1 VATSHSSVT
10 GSPYASSCPGA
21 ADPNYTIGYVDG
33 SVTVKPA
40 PLTITA
46 SGGSMTYGNTP
57 TVTAGYSGFVNGDA
71 ATNLSTQPSCSTVA
85 TSHSSV
91 TGSPYASSCS
101 GAADPNYTIGYVVG
115 SVTVKPA
122 PLTITASGGSMTYG
136 GTPPTITVASYLG
149 FVNGDAATNLSTQ
162 PSCSTVATSHSSVTG
177 SPYAS
182 SCSGAADPNYTIGY
196 VVGSVTVK
204 PAPLTITASGGSMT
218 YGGTPPDITVASYS
232 GFVNSD
238 GATNLST
245 QPSCTSTASGSSPAG
260 SYASS
265 CSGAADANY
274 AIGYVDGSVTVK
286 PAALTIT
293 AASGSTSYGTAPT
306 ITASYSGFVN
316 RDSSASLST
325 PPSCTST
332 ATNSSP
338 PGSYTSS
345 CSGAEDSNYSISYVD
360 GSVTVKPAALTI
372 TASSGSTSYGT
383 APTITAS
390 YSGFV
395 NRDSSASLSTP
406 PSCTSTAT
414 NSSPPGSYTSSCS
427 GAEDSN
433 YSIGYVSGTVT
444 IGQATPTVS
453 VSSQSGQTTGPV
465 TISVSVS
472 GATGVDVPTGSI
484 TVSDTTNNCSITAI
498 DKSGNGSCALIEN
511 ASQDSQPVTA
521 SYSGDTNYVAA
532 TGTTTVAVSP
542 AKPTLSVSGPSS
554 AVTGW
559 ITYSVTV
566 SGPGAAPS
574 GKVTISDGT
583 KTCMSA
589 LLQGL
594 GACPLQEATGTYQV
608 TANYNG
614 DANYAP
620 MSVSATEVVNETTTS
635 LAGSTSTVVY
645 GREQLATFSVI
656 VYPPVG
662 DDTAPTGVTVK
673 VTTGTHTL
681 CVTSPL
687 AITSITVTNPVSG
700 LPVQITEATA
710 ACHLTPVAIA
720 VGKYSVTAEF
730 PGEPGSFVGSTS
742 TAAPLTVLRAP
753 TSTSLSISSST
764 TTYGSES
771 KETLTTRV
779 SDPAGPSYV
788 TGSVTVKTGSKTLCI
803 ITLKGAAG
811 TCKLA
816 RLQLSAGRHSL
827 VADYQGSKS
836 LVSSS
841 SKPLTLSVA
850 KAPTS
855 SALSLSRTTV
865 TSRTEQS
872 ERFTAQV
879 AVPAGMAYASGT
891 VTVTSGSK
899 RLCTITLIRGKGTCS
914 LSVKELPVGTYE
926 ISARYGGSSELQPST
941 SLRRKLVV
949 TKAS

>member
-1 VATSHSSVT
+1 
-10 GSPYASSCPGA
+10 
-21 ADPNYTIGYVDG
+21 
-33 SVTVKPA
+33 
-40 PLTITA
+40 
-46 SGGSMTYGNTP
+46 
-57 TVTAGYSGFVNGDA
+57 
-71 ATNLSTQPSCSTVA
+71 
-85 TSHSSV
+85 
-91 TGSPYASSCS
+91 
-101 GAADPNYTIGYVVG
+101 VVG

-293 AASGSTSYGTAPT
+293 AA
-306 ITASYSGFVN
+306 
-316 RDSSASLST
+316 
-325 PPSCTST
+325 
-332 ATNSSP
+332 
-338 PGSYTSS
+338 
-345 CSGAEDSNYSISYVD
+345 
-360 GSVTVKPAALTI
+360 
-372 TASSGSTSYGT
+372 SGSTSYGT

>member
-1 VATSHSSVT
+1 
-10 GSPYASSCPGA
+10 
-21 ADPNYTIGYVDG
+21 
-33 SVTVKPA
+33 
-40 PLTITA
+40 
-46 SGGSMTYGNTP
+46 
-57 TVTAGYSGFVNGDA
+57 
-71 ATNLSTQPSCSTVA
+71 
-85 TSHSSV
+85 
-91 TGSPYASSCS
+91 
-101 GAADPNYTIGYVVG
+101 
-115 SVTVKPA
+115 
-122 PLTITASGGSMTYG
+122 MTYG
-136 GTPPTITVASYLG
+136 GTPPDITASYLG

-293 AASGSTSYGTAPT
+293 AA
-306 ITASYSGFVN
+306 
-316 RDSSASLST
+316 
-325 PPSCTST
+325 
-332 ATNSSP
+332 
-338 PGSYTSS
+338 
-345 CSGAEDSNYSISYVD
+345 
-360 GSVTVKPAALTI
+360 
-372 TASSGSTSYGT
+372 SGSTSYGT